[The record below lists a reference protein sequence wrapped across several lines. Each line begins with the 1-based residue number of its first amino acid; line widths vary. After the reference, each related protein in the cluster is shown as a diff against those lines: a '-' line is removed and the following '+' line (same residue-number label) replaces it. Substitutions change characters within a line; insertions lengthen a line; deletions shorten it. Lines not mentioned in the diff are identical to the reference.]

1 MMYNTDMREI
11 IIITGASSGMGACFA
26 RQLVN
31 ENCEM
36 WLIAR
41 RKERLEEL
49 SKELNEK
56 RTALS
61 NENPVKAIAMD
72 ISGRKGVEE
81 FESFLHSANSRE
93 ELKIAYLI
101 NNAGFGTYGT
111 FADTP
116 LKPQLDMIDTNC
128 TALTGLCGVC
138 LSYLRE
144 GSTIINVASLASF
157 LPLGNF
163 AVYGATKAF
172 VLSFSIALA
181 AELSDR
187 KIKVCALCPGPVST
201 EFANV
206 ASAGA
211 RKEVLHG
218 KSAEKVVEHCLKC
231 ARKNKKIAIMAFKW
245 KFKAFASTFVK
256 RYHGAL
262 FTYRYCKRPRNN

>member
-1 MMYNTDMREI
+1 MYNPDMREI

-81 FESFLHSANSRE
+81 FEAFLHSANSRE

-101 NNAGFGTYGT
+101 NNAGFGTYGRSEERRVGKECRSRWI
-111 FADTP
+111 FFPKRRVWDFWHFCRHSSKA
-116 LKPQLDMIDTNC
+116 
-128 TALTGLCGVC
+128 TA
-138 LSYLRE
+138 
-144 GSTIINVASLASF
+144 
-157 LPLGNF
+157 
-163 AVYGATKAF
+163 
-172 VLSFSIALA
+172 
-181 AELSDR
+181 
-187 KIKVCALCPGPVST
+187 
-201 EFANV
+201 
-206 ASAGA
+206 
-211 RKEVLHG
+211 
-218 KSAEKVVEHCLKC
+218 
-231 ARKNKKIAIMAFKW
+231 
-245 KFKAFASTFVK
+245 
-256 RYHGAL
+256 
-262 FTYRYCKRPRNN
+262 

>member
-1 MMYNTDMREI
+1 MAVYNGKGMRKI

-26 RQLVN
+26 RQLAV
-31 ENCEM
+31 ENAEM

-41 RKERLEEL
+41 RKERLDALACEL
-49 SKELNEK
+49 TKYRSC
-56 RTALS
+56 
-61 NENPVKAIAMD
+61 PVKAICMD

-81 FESFLHSANSRE
+81 FASFLQSEIEIEALE
-93 ELKIAYLI
+93 ILYLV

-111 FADTP
+111 FAETP
-116 LKPQLDMIDTNC
+116 LEPQLDMIDTNC

-138 LSYLRE
+138 LPHFAQ

-163 AVYGATKAF
+163 AVYGATKSF
-172 VLSFSIALA
+172 VLSFSVALA

-206 ASAGA
+206 ASNGA
-211 RKEVLHG
+211 RPKVLHG
-218 KSAEKVVEHCLKC
+218 LSAEKVVAHCLKC
-231 ARKNKKIAIMAFKW
+231 ARKNKKIAIMALKW
-245 KFKAFASTFVK
+245 KFKAFASSFVN

>member
-1 MMYNTDMREI
+1 MREI
-11 IIITGASSGMGACFA
+11 IIVTGASSGMGACFA
-26 RQLVN
+26 RQLCG
-31 ENCEM
+31 EKAEI

-41 RKERLEEL
+41 RKERLEAL
-49 SKELNEK
+49 AKEL
-56 RTALS
+56 RRDY
-61 NENPVKAIAMD
+61 PVKAIAMD
-72 ISGRKGVEE
+72 ISGRRGVEE
-81 FESFLHSANSRE
+81 FKAFLDSANNRE

-116 LKPQLDMIDTNC
+116 LSAQLDMIDLNC
-128 TALTGLCGVC
+128 TALTGICGVA
-138 LSYLRE
+138 LPYLRE

-163 AVYGATKAF
+163 AVYGATKSY

-181 AELSDR
+181 AELSDK

-201 EFANV
+201 EFALV

-218 KSAEKVVEHCLKC
+218 LSAEKVVAHCLKK
-231 ARKNKKIAIMAFKW
+231 ARKNKKIAIMALKW
-245 KFKAFASTFVK
+245 KFKAFASRFVG
-256 RYHGAL
+256 RYAGAL
-262 FTYRYCKRPRNN
+262 FTYRYCKRPRNTAIMQVK